1 MELPDASRLLTP
13 SPEQWRALGLRLDEI
28 GIQSCAHSVGEVGTQ
43 LLAPMQAAA
52 RKWHLR
58 RLAGAAPDAARMLM
72 FNDPVSATEAAL
84 ALGEAL
90 LGTLVACG
98 LIVRL
103 ADGRVVSPF
112 LLRIANRRYLVC
124 DDLLLGGDAVM
135 GAGATTV
142 VLCQAAHP
150 NRVIQRA
157 LDLGCGAG
165 TFSLL
170 IAECTERVVGT
181 DINPR
186 AIILSRLNAAI
197 NGIHNVE
204 FRLGDGFAP
213 VANETFDLIATQP
226 PFVARPEGIPA
237 SAYLYGGPRGDE
249 LPLRLL
255 SEVPCHLSPGGRAVV
270 LCDWPVTDDTPI
282 EERVRGALAA
292 YDLDL
297 LTLSSSPMDLDYHCA
312 MYATLEWPNLNAD
325 FERRL
330 GLWREHLDRMQIRE
344 LRPCLHVIQRGSGN
358 RGWTATVDR
367 PVNESTTSAQIDL
380 WMAVH
385 DLLDEGPEAL
395 LAATLRVP
403 EGAVFAKE
411 YELKMPGEAKFVARL
426 GGQQPINLSDGAL
439 FVVSLLDE
447 EPTVAAA
454 VERFAAQQSLSVA
467 EAAEQMLP
475 GVEQALRMGILA
487 PVTSGSTSRH
497 APKVFPTD

>member
-1 MELPDASRLLTP
+1 
-13 SPEQWRALGLRLDEI
+13 
-28 GIQSCAHSVGEVGTQ
+28 
-43 LLAPMQAAA
+43 
-52 RKWHLR
+52 
-58 RLAGAAPDAARMLM
+58 
-72 FNDPVSATEAAL
+72 
-84 ALGEAL
+84 
-90 LGTLVACG
+90 
-98 LIVRL
+98 
-103 ADGRVVSPF
+103 
-112 LLRIANRRYLVC
+112 
-124 DDLLLGGDAVM
+124 
-135 GAGATTV
+135 
-142 VLCQAAHP
+142 
-150 NRVIQRA
+150 
-157 LDLGCGAG
+157 
-165 TFSLL
+165 
-170 IAECTERVVGT
+170 
-181 DINPR
+181 
-186 AIILSRLNAAI
+186 
-197 NGIHNVE
+197 
-204 FRLGDGFAP
+204 
-213 VANETFDLIATQP
+213 
-226 PFVARPEGIPA
+226 
-237 SAYLYGGPRGDE
+237 
-249 LPLRLL
+249 
-255 SEVPCHLSPGGRAVV
+255 
-270 LCDWPVTDDTPI
+270 
-282 EERVRGALAA
+282 
-292 YDLDL
+292 
-297 LTLSSSPMDLDYHCA
+297 